1 MNWRLKVQEGLKH
14 TTTGSTTDYKSL
26 LLQRVTSHAGQITMT
41 FIFLEEIQ
49 LDEAALQNND
59 RHTQQEAAYTH

>member
-1 MNWRLKVQEGLKH
+1 MP
-14 TTTGSTTDYKSL
+14 
-26 LLQRVTSHAGQITMT
+26 

-59 RHTQQEAAYTH
+59 QHTQQEADTHIKL